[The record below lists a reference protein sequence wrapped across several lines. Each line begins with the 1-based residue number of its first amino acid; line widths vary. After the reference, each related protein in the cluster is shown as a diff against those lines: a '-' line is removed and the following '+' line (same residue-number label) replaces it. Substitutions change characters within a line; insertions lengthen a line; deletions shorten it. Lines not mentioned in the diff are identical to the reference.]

1 MNFTNIQYNI
11 CYKLNFTLLN
21 FIEDKILTIS
31 LCELNK
37 SKEDII
43 IKSTYINDKDF
54 KLKEIIFFENFEG
67 DFIPISC
74 FKFNEIK
81 IIFEIMNI
89 GIILI

>member
-1 MNFTNIQYNI
+1 MNFNDIKYNI

-21 FIEDKILTIS
+21 LIEDKILTIS

-37 SKEDII
+37 LKEDII

-54 KLKEIIFFENFEG
+54 KLKEITFFENFEG

-74 FKFNEIK
+74 FKFNH
-81 IIFEIMNI
+81 IFY
-89 GIILI
+89 LSKFKSLL